1 MKWATNEFHVLI
13 FNEYSFMTNYRMVK
27 NFGGKKVW
35 QKGCFARIGEK
46 NFGEC

>member
-1 MKWATNEFHVLI
+1 
-13 FNEYSFMTNYRMVK
+13 MVK

-35 QKGCFARIGEK
+35 QKGCFAARIGEK

>member
-1 MKWATNEFHVLI
+1 
-13 FNEYSFMTNYRMVK
+13 MVK